1 MVVLELLSQVR
12 IFGVTQSKYT
22 AITCIWRRGAYVNLS
37 ENMKHSLTQSMDY
50 LVNATLTTRNI
61 CNMYVS
67 WYLNQITTIIWMDKI
82 YYKCIFC
89 FSKLIVH
96 IVLLT
101 KTKHKEQKPTNISWP
116 GWTCHQNN
124 FFRAIPSSICEI
136 RSPCLKNII

>member
-22 AITCIWRRGAYVNLS
+22 AITCIWRRGAYVNLC
-37 ENMKHSLTQSMDY
+37 ENMKHSLTQSTDY
-50 LVNATLTTRNI
+50 LVNATLTTKNI

-124 FFRAIPSSICEI
+124 FFHAIPSSICEI